1 MPRYEITTTVNYTF
15 EVEADDLE
23 EAEQLG
29 YDYEEYKYFG
39 EVYDIEVAELEE
51 RDEDEDDE

>member
-15 EVEADDLE
+15 EVEADDLQ

-29 YDYEEYKYFG
+29 YDYEEYRHFG